1 MKKISKYL
9 WSLAGLLAAV
19 FFFMPVCVQAGGNA
33 AAIEVVYVILRP
45 DGGWDYCATPLD
57 TDYLGISAELTCP
70 NASKWTNS
78 IEEIDGRTAE
88 GKAIGKHLFNFAW
101 EDDVSRMLVGTY
113 RLTNFECPRGYEYD
127 NALEDKYPLS
137 VTITQSDINEYLE
150 WVQQGTEAGTETYT
164 IYVPVK
170 LKGTV
175 SAYLQKPE
183 KAVLSVNRENRYIE
197 TKNYGGTY
205 SIEYQY
211 AAKKNGKYS
220 TLGSEDGAYRFTK
233 AGKRL
238 KHGKTYYFR
247 ARYYKIAGGKKIC
260 GDFSNPVKIKVFKSS
275 IYSCKPVLKVIKTS
289 RKSQAPRLQVNSGTN
304 DFNMYK
310 ISYSTK
316 KNGKYKEIRTVY
328 SGSEIQTSTI
338 KELKKGRTYYVRVR
352 FIDKPEYETMY
363 SSYSNKQKV
372 KMP

>member
-19 FFFMPVCVQAGGNA
+19 FFFLPVCVQAGGHA

-45 DGGWDYCATPLD
+45 DGNWDYCATPLD
-57 TDYLGISAELTCP
+57 SDYLGISAEVTCP
-70 NASKWTNS
+70 NAEKMTN
-78 IEEIDGRTAE
+78 IITRIDSRTVE
-88 GKAIGKHLFNFAW
+88 GKAIGKHLFNIAW
-101 EDDVSRMLVGTY
+101 EDDVSRMIAGTY

-127 NALEDKYPLS
+127 NALEDRYPLS
-137 VTITQSDINEYLE
+137 VTITQGDIDAYLT
-150 WVQQGTEAGTETYT
+150 WVRQNTDAGTKTYT

-183 KAVLSVNRENRYIE
+183 KAVLSAGRENLYIE
-197 TKNYGGTY
+197 TKNYGGSY

-211 AAKKNGKYS
+211 ASTKNGKYS
-220 TLGSEDGAYRFTK
+220 TLGSEKGSYYFQK

-247 ARYYKIAGGKKIC
+247 ARYVKMAGGKKIC
-260 GDFSNPVKIKVFKSS
+260 GDFSNPVKMKVSKSS
-275 IYSCKPVLKVIKTS
+275 ISSCKPVLKAVKVPRGS
-289 RKSQAPRLQVNSGTN
+289 YPRLQVTSSTGS
-304 DFNMYK
+304 FYRYK

-328 SGSEIQTSTI
+328 STSEIYMSNV
-338 KELKKGRTYYVRVR
+338 KELKKGKTYYVRVR
-352 FIDKPEYETMY
+352 FLDEQGSEKIY
-363 SSYSNKQKV
+363 SSYSSKKKV